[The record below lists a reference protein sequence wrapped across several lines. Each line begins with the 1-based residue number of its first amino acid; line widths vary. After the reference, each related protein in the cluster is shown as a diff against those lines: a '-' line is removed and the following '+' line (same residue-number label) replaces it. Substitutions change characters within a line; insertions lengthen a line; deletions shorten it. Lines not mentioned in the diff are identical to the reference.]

1 MGNHACLE
9 VLGDG
14 RLLSSADNSVMTS
27 SAVARRLD
35 LQVKLWNLSLQI
47 SYQYFVQTHFRYFVM
62 QLNENVESFS
72 LNEAD

>member
-72 LNEAD
+72 LNKAD